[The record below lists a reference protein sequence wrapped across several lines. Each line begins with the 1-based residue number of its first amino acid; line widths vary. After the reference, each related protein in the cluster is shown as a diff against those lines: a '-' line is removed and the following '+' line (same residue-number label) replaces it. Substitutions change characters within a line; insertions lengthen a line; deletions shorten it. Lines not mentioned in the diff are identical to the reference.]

1 MASESSESLPI
12 PQPPPHLFVGNF
24 AEIDPNDAPGSFQ
37 RLADIYGEIY
47 QLELPGRDGK
57 LIVVSSYDT
66 INDCCD
72 SERFEKPIN
81 ATLEEVRA
89 LTGDGLFTAY
99 PGEKAW
105 GVAHRLLMPVFG
117 PMGIRKMFDG
127 MMDISTQMLL
137 RWDRFGPE
145 HEIECSDDFTR
156 LTFDMIG
163 LCAFGYR
170 FNNFYTDRAHPFVE
184 EMVEVLIESG
194 RRATRTSVEN
204 KLRVFAEAH
213 RQENVKKMHE
223 LCDQIIADR
232 IAHPQPDAKDLL
244 NPMLEGVDKE
254 TGEKMTK
261 ESVRYNMVTFLVAG
275 HETTSGTLGFL
286 FYHLLRNPEK
296 YLKAQQEVDE
306 VLGDGPLEL
315 KHIPKLTYIKFAI
328 YEALRFLGP
337 IAINGKHSLKPTK
350 IAGKYQVQPKDQ
362 ILMNLK
368 GLHHDPKVYGDDADV
383 FRPERFLNGG
393 WENLPPNAWK
403 AFGDG
408 IRACIGRTFAEQ
420 EMIMV
425 VALILQKFQVEL
437 ADPGYQLHVAVTITQ
452 KPKDLKIK
460 VRRRPGRTMA
470 SLGGAGTSTTAA
482 KKDDG
487 DGFGKTGEPNAPT
500 KDAKPITVLYGS
512 NAGTCKSYAEDLETN
527 AGRYGF
533 KANIGSLDSATE
545 HVPKD
550 QPIVI
555 IEPSYEGKPA
565 DNAKKFTAW
574 LESNAN
580 SKLLEGVQYA
590 VFGVGNS
597 DWTHSYHRVPKLT
610 DELFEKMGAK
620 HFTETGFVNVKED
633 IMGPWEKWSE
643 QMWSDLRK
651 SSGTTTEIL
660 GGQLQA
666 DITPPKF
673 ATYLGGKEIGYGEV
687 KVNKDLGGGEVGLT
701 KKHMEIELPLG
712 TSYRSGD
719 YMVILPLNSISN
731 VRRVMK
737 RFDLSPDDNIHIT
750 GTNKTFIMTEA
761 PISIFDL
768 LMTRVE
774 LGTPISQKQLQT
786 LAEAT
791 PENKRARL
799 LDLANDETYKKEVI
813 PKRYSILD
821 ILEDHPDCQLPFAVY
836 LDSLKPLSPR
846 QYSISSSPLANVEF
860 VQTAEGNA
868 SQRLTASLTYDVHDE
883 AAWSGDDRRFHGVAS
898 TYLARQEPGEKIR
911 CFPRPTNINFH
922 LPSDPT
928 VPVIMICAGSG
939 LAPMRGFIQERATI
953 KKARNA
959 KVGPAILYFGC
970 RHYEKDFIYSDEL
983 KQWETDGVVS
993 VRGCFSKVAPSGEK
1007 AQRVPD
1013 RMWDERKELAELFGD
1028 GGAKIFICG
1037 SASKL
1042 AKSTAEVCMKI
1053 FRDTFPGKT
1062 EQDALEWL
1070 EKIKE
1075 DRYVS
1080 DVFE

>member
-1 MASESSESLPI
+1 MSTEDSESIPI
-12 PQPPPHLFVGNF
+12 PQPPPHLFIGNF
-24 AEIDPNDAPGSFQ
+24 PDIDPNDAPGSFQ
-37 RLADIYGEIY
+37 KLAEIYGEAY
-47 QLELPGRDGK
+47 QLDLPGRKGK
-57 LIVVSSYDT
+57 VVVISSYDT

-72 SERFEKPIN
+72 ADRFQKPIN

-137 RWDRFGPE
+137 RWDRFGPD
-145 HEIECSDDFTR
+145 HEITCSDDFTR

-170 FNNFYTDRAHPFVE
+170 FNNFYSDNAHPFIE
-184 EMVEVLIESG
+184 QMVEVLVESG
-194 RRATRTSVEN
+194 RRSNRTAIEN
-204 KLRVFAEAH
+204 KLRVFAANK
-213 RQENVKKMHE
+213 RDENVKKMHE
-223 LCDQIIADR
+223 LCDHIIADR
-232 IAHPQPDAKDLL
+232 IAHPQPDANDLL

-254 TGEKMTK
+254 TGEKMST

-286 FYHLLRNPEK
+286 FFHLLKNPEK
-296 YLKAQQEVDE
+296 YLRAQQEVDE
-306 VLGDGPLEL
+306 VIGDGPLEL
-315 KHIPKLTYIKFAI
+315 KHVSQLVYIKFAI

-337 IAINGKHSLKPTK
+337 IAITTKQSLKPTK
-350 IAGKYQVQPKDQ
+350 IAGKYQVQPQDYV
-362 ILMNLK
+362 LMNLR
-368 GLHHDPKVYGDDADV
+368 GLHHDPKIWGSDADF

-393 WENLPPNAWK
+393 WENLPQNSWK

-408 IRACIGRTFAEQ
+408 MRGCIGRTFAEQ

-437 ADPGYQLHVAVTITQ
+437 ADPGYQLHVSVTITQ

-460 VRRRPGRTMA
+460 VRRRPGRTMG
-470 SLGGAGTSTTAA
+470 SLSGIGGNA
-482 KKDDG
+482 
-487 DGFGKTGEPNAPT
+487 APT
-500 KDAKPITVLYGS
+500 QTHTVRPSTSSDPKESSREGKPITVLYGS

-527 AGRYGF
+527 APRFGF
-533 KANIGSLDSATE
+533 RATVRSLDSATE

-550 QPIVI
+550 QPVVI

-574 LESNAN
+574 LEANAN
-580 SKLLEGVQYA
+580 SNLLEGVQYA

-597 DWTHSYHRVPKLT
+597 DWTHTYHRIPKLT
-610 DELFEKMGAK
+610 DELFDKMGAK
-620 HFTETGFVNVKED
+620 RFTENGDVNVKED

-643 QMWSDLRK
+643 QMWTDLRK
-651 SSGTTTEIL
+651 HSGTTVEVL

-673 ATYLGGKEIGYGEV
+673 ATYLGGADIGYGVV
-687 KVNKDLGGGEVGLT
+687 KVNKDLCSSEVGLA
-701 KKHMEIELPLG
+701 KKHMEIELPVG

-719 YMVILPLNSISN
+719 YMVILPLNSIST
-731 VRRVMK
+731 VKRVLH
-737 RFDLSPDDNIHIT
+737 RFELAPDDNIAIT
-750 GTNKTFIMTEA
+750 GTNKAFIATDV
-761 PISIFDL
+761 PTSIFDL

-774 LGTPISQKQLQT
+774 LGTPISQKQLQI

-791 PENKRARL
+791 PEDKCAKLHELATDDVYKR
-799 LDLANDETYKKEVI
+799 DVI
-813 PKRYSILD
+813 PKRYNLLD
-821 ILEDHPDCQLPFAVY
+821 IIEDYPDCQISFVAY
-836 LDSLKPLSPR
+836 LDMLKPLSPR
-846 QYSISSSPLANVEF
+846 QYSISSSPLANIEF
-860 VQTAEGNA
+860 IPTPQGTG
-868 SQRLTASLTYDVHDE
+868 QRLTASLTYDVHDE
-883 AAWSGDDRRFHGVAS
+883 AAWSGSNRQFHGVAS
-898 TYLARQEPGEKIR
+898 TYLAGREVGEKVR
-911 CFPRPTNINFH
+911 CFTRATNINFH
-922 LPSDPT
+922 LPLDPT
-928 VPVIMICAGSG
+928 VPIIMICAGSG

-953 KKARNA
+953 KAARNA
-959 KVGPAILYFGC
+959 AIGPAILYFGC
-970 RHYEKDFIYSDEL
+970 RHFEKDFIYAEDL
-983 KQWETDGVVS
+983 KKWDADGVVS
-993 VRGCFSKVAPSGEK
+993 VRGCFSKVAPDGEK
-1007 AQRVPD
+1007 MQRVPD
-1013 RMWDERKELAELFGD
+1013 RMWDEREELSELFGEHN
-1028 GGAKIFICG
+1028 AKVFICG

-1042 AKSTAEVCMKI
+1042 AQSTADVCKKI
-1053 FRDTFPGKT
+1053 YRYKFPEKS
-1062 EQDALEWL
+1062 EDEAKKWL
-1070 EKIKE
+1070 EKVKE